1 MRCSSHV
8 KKDKITQFKR
18 AGPFSKS
25 HNGKPHTKKF
35 AWVLLVVCAL
45 ALGVAAFLPGV
56 IDKIMEYRSDV
67 RVVAV
72 YVEFDG
78 FEDYGGASVKEA
90 LTDGD
95 KTYLLY
101 PTFDN
106 TSKALGNVRTQSKD
120 MLDLLKSKYRIYVP
134 LTCWT
139 YKLFETLSIYLEG
152 DPDCPT
158 GYSSSSG
165 YFVFQKFGDMYENN
179 EENRSLKRMAF
190 TKGLD
195 EVKDGLIEYSGQKQY
210 KPRR

>member
-1 MRCSSHV
+1 MRCGSHV

-72 YVEFDG
+72 CVEFDG

-120 MLDLLKSKYRIYVP
+120 
-134 LTCWT
+134 CWT
-139 YKLFETLSIYLEG
+139 FSNRNTAYTSLSRVGLTSCSKPSRFALRAIPTARQGIRARVATL
-152 DPDCPT
+152 C
-158 GYSSSSG
+158 
-165 YFVFQKFGDMYENN
+165 F
-179 EENRSLKRMAF
+179 RSLATCMKT
-190 TKGLD
+190 TKKT
-195 EVKDGLIEYSGQKQY
+195 V
-210 KPRR
+210 R